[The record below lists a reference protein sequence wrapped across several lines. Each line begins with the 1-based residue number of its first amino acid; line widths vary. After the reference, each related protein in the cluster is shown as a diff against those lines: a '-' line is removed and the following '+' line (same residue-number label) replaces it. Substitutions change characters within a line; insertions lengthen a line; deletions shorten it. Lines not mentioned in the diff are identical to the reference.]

1 MAGGGG
7 STGGIG
13 AQSPAVNP
21 PSPVGQISNQ
31 IGNVAGSAFG
41 GAQQPMLQTG
51 QFGSQP
57 IPMGNN
63 PAYNGQPQGP
73 MGGMAPDYATSF
85 PTPRG
90 FGQAPQQ
97 GPFMGGVSAPNS
109 PGQAPFDP
117 SMMGGDGFTPGFGQQ
132 QQTQGLSQ
140 QMDAYMQTSPAMKQ
154 MQDLQKQI
162 QSGQL
167 TPEAGQAQ
175 GEALNAQLRDYQQKA
190 PMMPQI
196 QAMQQA
202 QAQAQGGMG
211 QQPAGIAGLTALLQG
226 MPNQTAQPRPAPAM
240 APNPG
245 RPAPVA
251 TKPAPVATKPPPV
264 AAKPVAAKPSMVPPK
279 TPPAVASA
287 IQKLA
292 AKKPIGKR

>member
-21 PSPVGQISNQ
+21 PTTGFGQAGNAFAGQ
-31 IGNVAGSAFG
+31 LGNIGATALG
-41 GAQQPMLQTG
+41 GTQQPMVQTG

-63 PAYNGQPQGP
+63 PAYNGQPQSP
-73 MGGMAPDYATSF
+73 MGGMPPDYATSF

-109 PGQAPFDP
+109 PGQMPFNP
-117 SMMGGDGFTPGFGQQ
+117 SMMGGEGFTPGFDQR
-132 QQTQGLSQ
+132 
-140 QMDAYMQTSPAMKQ
+140 
-154 MQDLQKQI
+154 
-162 QSGQL
+162 QL
-167 TPEAGQAQ
+167 TP
-175 GEALNAQLRDYQQKA
+175 D
-190 PMMPQI
+190 MM
-196 QAMQQA
+196 ANMQQA
-202 QAQAQGGMG
+202 AQAAAQQGQGPMG
-211 QQPAGIAGLTALLQG
+211 LGQAAQTALTQQQMSKLG
-226 MPNQTAQPRPAPAM
+226 GLAALLGGNPAPPTPAVS
-240 APNPG
+240 APPTA

-251 TKPAPVATKPPPV
+251 SKSTTKTSV
-264 AAKPVAAKPSMVPPK
+264 VPPK

-292 AKKPIGKR
+292 AKKQAGMR

>member
-21 PSPVGQISNQ
+21 PNPMGQ
-31 IGNVAGSAFG
+31 IGNAVG
-41 GAQQPMLQTG
+41 GALGGMGGQQPMLQTG

-117 SMMGGDGFTPGFGQQ
+117 NMMGGEGFTPGFGQQ
-132 QQTQGLSQ
+132 PFMAQAPQQLGGQPNPDLAQIEQQ
-140 QMDAYMQTSPAMKQ
+140 QM
-154 MQDLQKQI
+154 
-162 QSGQL
+162 
-167 TPEAGQAQ
+167 AQ
-175 GEALNAQLRDYQQKA
+175 
-190 PMMPQI
+190 MPQVSPMSPD
-196 QAMQQA
+196 MQQA
-202 QAQAQGGMG
+202 NAQRAFEQTQGGMG
-211 QQPAGIAGLTALLQG
+211 QQPAGIAGLKALLQG

-245 RPAPVA
+245 KPAPVA
-251 TKPAPVATKPPPV
+251 TKPVTKPAPVATKPV
-264 AAKPVAAKPSMVPPK
+264 TKPAVVQPK

-292 AKKPIGKR
+292 AKQPIGKR

>member
-21 PSPVGQISNQ
+21 PSPMGQAGNAIAGQ
-31 IGNVAGSAFG
+31 IGNIGASAFG
-41 GAQQPMLQTG
+41 GAQQPMVQTG

-63 PAYNGQPQGP
+63 PAYNGQPQSP
-73 MGGMAPDYATSF
+73 MGGMPPDYATSF

-109 PGQAPFDP
+109 PGQMPFNP
-117 SMMGGDGFTPGFGQQ
+117 SMMGGEGFTPGFGQQ
-132 QQTQGLSQ
+132 PFMAQAPQQLGGQPNPYLAQIEQQ
-140 QMDAYMQTSPAMKQ
+140 QMGQMAQDAAMRGAQ
-154 MQDLQKQI
+154 QI
-162 QSGQL
+162 QQ
-167 TPEAGQAQ
+167 
-175 GEALNAQLRDYQQKA
+175 N
-190 PMMPQI
+190 
-196 QAMQQA
+196 
-202 QAQAQGGMG
+202 
-211 QQPAGIAGLTALLQG
+211 PAGLAALLG
-226 MPNQTAQPRPAPAM
+226 GRSTAQPTPTAPPTPIA
-240 APNPG
+240 
-245 RPAPVA
+245 
-251 TKPAPVATKPPPV
+251 KPA
-264 AAKPVAAKPSMVPPK
+264 PVAAKPSVVPPK

-292 AKKPIGKR
+292 MKSPMGRR